1 MSLGTTVAARELAP
15 MVELDGTAAVT
26 RVGGQKEGLWSWLV
40 GIALGKNTLA
50 LIDQAVVSGTNF
62 LTAVM
67 IGRAAGV
74 GELGIYSL
82 GFSLLVA
89 WTCAQDALIALPYTI
104 YCHRARRETQAEYA
118 GSVLVHQGLLSGVV
132 LVVLLAAGAV
142 LAWGGTLPGLAAM
155 TYMLAWV
162 IPFACLRE
170 FGRRVAFAHL
180 HVSQALFLDGSVAVV
195 QLAGL
200 AWLISMGILTA
211 TTAYAVIGTAC
222 ALSGAIWL
230 YQARGI
236 FLVRWAQV
244 GPMLR
249 QNWSLG
255 KWLFAWQTT
264 AAVQAYFIHW
274 LLAWMVGT
282 SATGVYAACM
292 TMVLFSN
299 PLILGISNA
308 LAPKAAH
315 ALNKGGIVELRQVIL
330 NTTALVGAVM
340 AMFCLI
346 LIFFGEDLMEL
357 LYHGSQYAGHG
368 HTVTVLALAMLATA
382 LGMPAVNGLMAVER
396 TKTVFSIAIVSLGV
410 SVLLVPL
417 LVLHWG
423 LPGAAYGFLAGNVV
437 GTVTRWIVFA
447 KLIPVA
453 GESAGRSNVDSISPG
468 ESAVKQVLEQ
478 FLPESANGGLV
489 IERIGEGVQG
499 TIHAVRRADQQCIW
513 ETHSCL
519 AIKLYKPSAG
529 LGVEQVQEQFTS
541 LYRLHAAVNGS
552 TVEGWTTLAPTP
564 LCVCDSPLALVMT
577 VVPGRELDW
586 HLESGTSFR
595 SDLLVSA
602 PRAVVTALRK
612 YWALGQVYGALS
624 FANIHCDPANRELA
638 FLDAGLETDVLLCE
652 GVGKRW
658 YPASRDL
665 AYMIYQTGLR
675 VRSGV
680 FNRPAR
686 VRQELFTYTVLQSF
700 VTSLG
705 SLEEQRE
712 LLDEIQACT
721 HVHLRAL
728 DLSWSCRGF
737 WRVLLRWIA
746 ARRIDTFLA
755 NFRKDAGLSVS
766 WIGDNSGLQHDEQY
780 SHA

>member
-1 MSLGTTVAARELAP
+1 MSLGTAAASEELAP
-15 MVELDGTAAVT
+15 MVELGGAAAAT
-26 RVGGQKEGLWSWLV
+26 REAGYKQGLWSWLV

-50 LIDQAVVSGTNF
+50 LVDQAVVSGTNF

-104 YCHRARRETQAEYA
+104 YCHRSRRETQAEYA
-118 GSVLVHQGLLSGVV
+118 GSVLVHQGLLSALVF
-132 LVVLLAAGAV
+132 VVLLAAGV
-142 LAWGGTLPGLAAM
+142 FLNWRGTLPGLATM
-155 TYMLAWV
+155 TCMLAGV

-180 HVSQALFLDGSVAVV
+180 NVGQALLLDGSAALL

-200 AWLISMGILTA
+200 AWLISVGTLTA
-211 TTAYAVIGTAC
+211 TTAYAVIGAAC

-236 FLVRWAQV
+236 FLIRWAQV
-244 GPMLR
+244 CPMMR

-255 KWLFAWQTT
+255 KWLFAWQAT

-274 LLAWMVGT
+274 LLAWMLGT

-315 ALNKGGIVELRQVIL
+315 ALNNGGVVELRQVIFH
-330 NTTALVGAVM
+330 TTALVGTVM

-346 LIFFGEDLMEL
+346 LILFGEGLMDL
-357 LYHGSQYAGHG
+357 LYHGQQYAGHG

-396 TKTVFSIAIVSLGV
+396 TKTVFTIAIVSLGV
-410 SVLLVPL
+410 SVLSVPIL
-417 LVLHWG
+417 ILRWG
-423 LPGAAYGFLAGNVV
+423 LVGAAYGFLAGNVV
-437 GTVTRWIVFA
+437 GTVTRWMIFGKQVPF
-447 KLIPVA
+447 VGA
-453 GESAGRSNVDSISPG
+453 GGQSYLYSTFPEQALVQ
-468 ESAVKQVLEQ
+468 QVLEN
-478 FLPESANGGLV
+478 FLQEGANSGLA

-499 TIHAVRRADQQCIW
+499 TIHAARRADQQFLW
-513 ETHSCL
+513 GTHSCL
-519 AIKLYKPSAG
+519 AIKLYKPAAG
-529 LGVEQVQEQFTS
+529 FGVDQVHEQFTS
-541 LYRLHAAVNGS
+541 LTRLHAAVDGS
-552 TVEGWTTLAPTP
+552 TVEGWTTLAPMP
-564 LCVCDSPLALVMT
+564 LFVCHSPLALVMT

-586 HLESGTSFR
+586 YLETGTSFR
-595 SDLLVSA
+595 SDLLISA
-602 PRAVVTALRK
+602 PRAVVTALRN
-612 YWALGQVYGALS
+612 YWELGHVYGALS

-638 FLDAGLETDVLLCE
+638 FLDAGLETDALLCE

-665 AYMIYQTGLR
+665 AYMIYQTGVR

-680 FNRPAR
+680 FNRAAR
-686 VRQELFTYTVLQSF
+686 VRQELFTYSVLQSF
-700 VTSLG
+700 VESLG
-705 SLEEQRE
+705 TLDEQCE
-712 LLDEIQACT
+712 LLDEIQACA

-728 DLSWSCRGF
+728 DVSWSCRGL
-737 WRVLLRWIA
+737 WRILLRRVA
-746 ARRIDTFLA
+746 ARRIDGFLA
-755 NFRKDAGLSVS
+755 NFRRDAGLSLS
-766 WIGDNSGLQHDEQY
+766 LGGDTSGLQHDEQY